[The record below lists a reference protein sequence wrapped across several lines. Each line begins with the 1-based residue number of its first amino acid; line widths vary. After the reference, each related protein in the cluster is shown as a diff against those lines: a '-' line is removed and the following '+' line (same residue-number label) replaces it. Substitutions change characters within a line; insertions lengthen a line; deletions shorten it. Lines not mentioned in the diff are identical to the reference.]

1 MWNNHHKTRGTLN
14 VFVFFL
20 INFNTEIQSTK
31 NNGFWTIKF
40 SPKHFNKEKNIERGK
55 VNRTAS
61 ERIK

>member
-1 MWNNHHKTRGTLN
+1 MWNNHHETRGTLN

-40 SPKHFNKEKNIERGK
+40 SLKHFNKEKNIERGQSK
-55 VNRTAS
+55 
-61 ERIK
+61 